1 MDNQTTQMVED
12 KSRDDKIH
20 MIQNV
25 STICLVPL
33 VDKKK
38 QQVKKKV
45 IERFRVGEFTNR
57 YQIE

>member
-1 MDNQTTQMVED
+1 MLNLDDQINYGVKMDNQTTQMVED

-38 QQVKKKV
+38 RK
-45 IERFRVGEFTNR
+45 
-57 YQIE
+57 